1 MFETLK
7 LDLKINSV
15 NSFWFQFSLTVAIG
29 PLKPTFYFTPR
40 LLYGRTLPLLFCR
53 PIPYL

>member
-15 NSFWFQFSLTVAIG
+15 NSFWFQFSLTIVHVIG
-29 PLKPTFYFTPR
+29 P
-40 LLYGRTLPLLFCR
+40 
-53 PIPYL
+53 